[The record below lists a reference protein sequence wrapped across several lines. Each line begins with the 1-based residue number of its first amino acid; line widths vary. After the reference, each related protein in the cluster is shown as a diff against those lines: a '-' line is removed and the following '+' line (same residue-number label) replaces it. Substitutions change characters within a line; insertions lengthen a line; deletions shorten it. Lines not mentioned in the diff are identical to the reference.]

1 MRPVPTCCNV
11 GYMTANEVFSPQ
23 HRATARLNV
32 TLNLQG
38 TIGAGEETAQRLSRL
53 IVTETGAAD
62 ADIEGFLDAQDRV
75 RAALR
80 ELRAAAALLE
90 VAIDRDPVVAS

>member
-1 MRPVPTCCNV
+1 
-11 GYMTANEVFSPQ
+11 MTNTVFSPEG
-23 HRATARLNV
+23 RAAARLNV

-38 TIGAGEETAQRLSRL
+38 TIGAGEETTQRLSRL
-53 IVTETGAAD
+53 IVAESNAAD
-62 ADIEGFLDAQDRV
+62 TDIEGFLDAQDGV

-90 VAIDRDPVVAS
+90 VAIDRAPLQAVQ